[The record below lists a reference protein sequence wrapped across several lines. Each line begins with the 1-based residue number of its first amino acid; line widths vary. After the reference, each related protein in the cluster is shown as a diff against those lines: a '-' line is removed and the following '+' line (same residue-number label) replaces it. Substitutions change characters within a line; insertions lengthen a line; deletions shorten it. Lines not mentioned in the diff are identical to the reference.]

1 MCLLRKI
8 FSGQSAAVF
17 CFDLHFPC
25 DILFLF
31 HDFSLGITS
40 FLNNKIAVIVVP
52 FIIAAVLDTILPTA
66 LQPNVAM
73 QPYREGFRIGGYVVL
88 IGIYVIAGSVL
99 LMVSEKWYLKR
110 GTFL

>member
-1 MCLLRKI
+1 MLFRSLDNPLLYFVLI
-8 FSGQSAAVF
+8 YISHVIYYF
-17 CFDLHFPC
+17 CFM
-25 DILFLF
+25 I
-31 HDFSLGITS
+31 FSLGITS